1 VNIFDLVLVLV
12 LAVFAAFGVLR
23 GLVRELFSFITWIG
37 AALAAWVFADD
48 AAPVWA
54 TLIPEPQLRQI
65 AGFVIV
71 FVLVFIAGALIGLAL
86 DKLVNRSAGLRVVNR
101 TFGGALGLV
110 RGAAVIVI
118 LFLLAGLTAFPQ
130 RNWWREA
137 MLTPAFERVAIYAAQ
152 FLPPDV
158 ARHVRYG

>member
-1 VNIFDLVLVLV
+1 MFDIVLLLVLLV
-12 LAVFAAFGVLR
+12 FTAFGVLR
-23 GLVRELFSFITWIG
+23 GMVRELFSFVTWIG
-37 AALAAWVFADD
+37 SALAAWALAEDV
-48 AAPVWA
+48 APLYTTFISEA
-54 TLIPEPQLRQI
+54 ELRQM
-65 AGFVIV
+65 AAFATVFVIA
-71 FVLVFIAGALIGLAL
+71 FIVGTLIGLAL

-110 RGAAVIVI
+110 RGAAVVVV
-118 LFLLAGLTAFPQ
+118 LFLLAGLTAIPQ

-137 MLTPAFERVAIYAAQ
+137 VLTPAFERVAVYAVR